1 MRASLI
7 GGGVPSNAPKLAVG
21 LDYVPYDEYPAQLH
35 EGEAVL
41 TKAEA
46 ADWRR
51 GGNSA
56 QGPTAAEIGHAVADA
71 MRETLNGLGVY
82 MGADRV
88 GDLVTDRV
96 SRNIIRNAHQ
106 RRFSPV

>member
-1 MRASLI
+1 MS
-7 GGGVPSNAPKLAVG
+7 KLFNKSKPEAVG
-21 LDYVPYDEYPAQLH
+21 LDYVPYDNFFARLH

-46 ADWRR
+46 ASWRT
-51 GGNSA
+51 GGMSVQAPSA
-56 QGPTAAEIGHAVADA
+56 QAIGEAVADA

-96 SRNIIRNAHQ
+96 SRNIARNAHQ

>member
-1 MRASLI
+1 M
-7 GGGVPSNAPKLAVG
+7 
-21 LDYVPYDEYPAQLH
+21 PYNGYPAQLD
-35 EGEAVL
+35 EGESVL

-46 ADWRR
+46 ANWRR

-56 QGPTAAEIGHAVADA
+56 QGPTAAEIGAAVADA

-96 SRNIIRNAHQ
+96 SRNIARISHQ

>member
-1 MRASLI
+1 MTSSSLKI
-7 GGGVPSNAPKLAVG
+7 PGRAVG
-21 LDYVPYDEYPAQLH
+21 IDYVPNNDFMTRLH

-51 GGNSA
+51 GGSV
-56 QGPTAAEIGHAVADA
+56 QGPTAAEIGAAVADS

-96 SRNIIRNAHQ
+96 SRNIAREAKN
-106 RRFSPV
+106 RRYSPV